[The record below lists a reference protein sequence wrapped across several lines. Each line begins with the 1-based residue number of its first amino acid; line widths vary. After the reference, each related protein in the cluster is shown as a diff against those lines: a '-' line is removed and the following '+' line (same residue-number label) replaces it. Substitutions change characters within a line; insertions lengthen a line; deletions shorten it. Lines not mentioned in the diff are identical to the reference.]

1 MRSFVLCVVAALGV
15 VVGGATSQAA
25 ENRTYPIAGVDPSS
39 RPAGAPVLSEVKKD
53 GAWFAQALKGIEGLY
68 PPSIE
73 QMVKDQGNW
82 YTPFTVRG
90 MPGRYD
96 IRRLFS

>member
-1 MRSFVLCVVAALGV
+1 MRSFVLCAVAALGV

-39 RPAGAPVLSEVKKD
+39 RPAGAPVLSEVKKSD
-53 GAWFAQALKGIEGLY
+53 AWFAQALKGVMAPY
-68 PPSIE
+68 PGSVERMI
-73 QMVKDQGNW
+73 MDQGNW

-90 MPGRYD
+90 MPSYYD
-96 IRRLFS
+96 IRKLHS